1 MALIDEQHREARAQ
15 SLVSMPALRAKEL
28 GQDARKGEAG
38 PKVGFGALAARQCG
52 RKLRFGQTGGPSS
65 TLPFFSCSK

>member
-15 SLVSMPALRAKEL
+15 SLVSMPALRPKEL

-38 PKVGFGALAARQCG
+38 PKVGFGAAAAEIG
-52 RKLRFGQTGGPSS
+52 LRRNRRVQSAVVGQ
-65 TLPFFSCSK
+65 